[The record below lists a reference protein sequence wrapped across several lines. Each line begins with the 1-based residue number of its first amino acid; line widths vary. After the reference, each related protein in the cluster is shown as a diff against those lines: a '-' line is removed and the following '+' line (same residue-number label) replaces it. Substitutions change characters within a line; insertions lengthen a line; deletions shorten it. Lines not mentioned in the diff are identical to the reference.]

1 MTMKESGNPYKVLVE
16 ISGGLDSSYVA
27 YLLKQQGYDVDG
39 IHFYHEMEKEDHNA
53 KIEEI
58 AKFLNIKII
67 FKNVKDE
74 FKQLIKSIDIEMCHQ
89 KTPNICVMCAKTI
102 KFGHL
107 VEYANENGY
116 DYIASGHYVK
126 IIREG
131 DDIHVAKADDKSRD
145 QSYGFSVIPKKKL
158 MKVITPLGD
167 YIKTDIRKM
176 AIEIGLPFLQKESRG
191 LCFVKKTFKEFYEE
205 YQPNLIQGN
214 FIWNNKKLPH
224 QGQQTYN
231 IGQNIYFEKE
241 NLVVGR
247 KKENGDIL
255 LTKKDE
261 VWTNRFMIVDINY
274 HREKENIDMTKMYQV
289 KINYNGKVTDCYI
302 NIVND
307 KIEIITEEPLYA
319 PVPQQIGTI
328 YDDDIIVLGGYLE

>member
-1 MTMKESGNPYKVLVE
+1 MKALVE

-27 YLLKQQGYDVDG
+27 YLLKQQGYEVTG

-58 AKFLNIKII
+58 AKFLNIILM

-74 FKQLIKSIDIEMCHQ
+74 FKQLIQSIDIEMCHQ

-107 VEYANENGY
+107 VDYANENGY

-126 IIREG
+126 IIREK
-131 DDIHVAKADDKSRD
+131 DDIHIAKADDRTRD
-145 QSYGFSVIPKKKL
+145 QSYGFSVIPKKRL
-158 MKVITPLGD
+158 MKVITPLGN

-176 AIEIGLPFLQKESRG
+176 ADEIGLPYLQKESRG
-191 LCFVKKTFKEFYEE
+191 LCFVKKTFKDFYEE
-205 YQPNLIQGN
+205 YQPNLISGN
-214 FIWNNKKLPH
+214 FIWKDKKSPH

-231 IGQNIYFEKE
+231 IGQKIYFEKE
-241 NLVVGR
+241 NLVVG
-247 KKENGDIL
+247 KKEANGDIL
-255 LTKKDE
+255 LIKKNE
-261 VWTNRFMIVDINY
+261 VWKNRMMISDINY
-274 HREKENIDMTKMYQV
+274 HTEKENINLHKMYQV
-289 KINYNGKVTDCYI
+289 KINYNGKYTDCYI
-302 NIVND
+302 TIIDD
-307 KIEIITEEPLYA
+307 KIEITTEEPVYA

-328 YDDDIIVLGGYLE
+328 YDDDVIVLGGYLE